1 MDEIGLL
8 WFSGKRLIALVRPA
22 INVPWRD
29 EPGFFYTWLA
39 LIALLALG
47 VTGVDPIL
55 RDLSYVLTILY
66 VPPAV
71 SAVACLTGPIR
82 RRPALALLLGLLTYL
97 FAPFGVIRWGLVGL
111 ALSLPFAL
119 GSALV
124 ARSERPW
131 DLSALLGY
139 SLLLL
144 AWRVPFL
151 MVD

>member
-1 MDEIGLL
+1 MKWNQLPEMSYLPGSLL
-8 WFSGKRLIALVRPA
+8 PT
-22 INVPWRD
+22 VPWRD
-29 EPGFFYTWLA
+29 EPGFLYTWLA
-39 LIALLALG
+39 LVALLALG
-47 VTGVDPIL
+47 ALGVDPIL
-55 RDLSYVLTILY
+55 RDLSYVLTIIY

-71 SAVACLTGPIR
+71 AAAACLTGPLR
-82 RRPALALLLGLLTYL
+82 GRPTPAFLLGLLTYL

-111 ALSLPFAL
+111 AMSSPFAL
-119 GSALV
+119 GAALV

-131 DLSALLGY
+131 GLSALLGY